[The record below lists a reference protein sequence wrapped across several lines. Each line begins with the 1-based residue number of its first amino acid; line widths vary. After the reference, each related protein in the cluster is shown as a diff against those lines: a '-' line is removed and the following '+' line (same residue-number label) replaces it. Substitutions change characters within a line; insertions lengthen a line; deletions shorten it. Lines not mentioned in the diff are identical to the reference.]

1 MKEVKANMAELKDG
15 NAESHAKHDDGSE
28 KNDLQ
33 GMQKMLESVNAPL
46 TEALGGMG
54 QALKEAVA
62 GRSDQEAK
70 DTEERL
76 TKIEDALNDQRE
88 TAASNAAKLDL
99 ILSKL
104 S

>member
-1 MKEVKANMAELKDG
+1 MKEVKDNMAKLKAG
-15 NAESHAKHDDGSE
+15 IAESHAKHDDASE

-33 GMQKMLESVNAPL
+33 GMQEMLESVNAPL

-54 QALKEAVA
+54 QALKEAVE

-70 DTEERL
+70 DTDERPAQ
-76 TKIEDALNDQRE
+76 IEDALNDQSE
-88 TAASNAAKLDL
+88 AAARNSTRLDL